1 MQSYDRFLEL
11 LAVSDLA
18 GMEINVVQLV
28 EFDDCFILLSY
39 DNDDQVYLVNR
50 FYKDVLDFDNTH
62 CWESKYSDA
71 LNAYINLIQS
81 EAGK

>member
-62 CWESKYSDA
+62 CWESEYADA
-71 LNAYINLIQS
+71 LTTYINLIQS
-81 EAGK
+81 ETSK